1 MSNRTAAAERCLV
14 AACAHL
20 SMMTVRNE
28 NFPMWVSIIRDV
40 LPDCERCAS
49 AMAQLK
55 AVADVLVSAEC
66 GRPQDI
72 AMTRLRWE
80 TERYFAVAAANRYEA
95 WKQAK
100 GLNDDRG

>member
-1 MSNRTAAAERCLV
+1 MSNRTATAELCLV

-40 LPDCERCAS
+40 LPDCEGCAS

-55 AVADVLVSAEC
+55 AAADRLVDAER
-66 GRPQDI
+66 GRPQDN
-72 AMTRLRWE
+72 AMSSFRWE
-80 TERYFAVAAANRYEA
+80 TERYFAIAAAHRFEA
-95 WKQAK
+95 WKQEK
-100 GLNDDRG
+100 GKQNATS